1 MIAIFTCTAA
11 FAGCQRVAKVVSP
24 AVQEVEPAEPVS
36 PEPVVETT
44 PEPVV
49 EATPEPMPVEEA
61 TPEPVVEATPEPVEE
76 VAPEPVVATTPEP
89 MPVEEVIEGT
99 VVRVMPAQITSPAV
113 GGQLQVSIQVAQA
126 ADVTGYEFTVM
137 FDPTALRYVSSANA
151 DYLPA
156 GAFEVPTV
164 AAENSVY
171 MAAASLGAP
180 VVASSGTLATL
191 TFEVVSAKASTL
203 TLSEVT
209 LTDSNVQEITLTSV
223 NAEISAP

>member
-1 MIAIFTCTAA
+1 MRKQMWIVMIAIFTCTAA

-49 EATPEPMPVEEA
+49 EATPEPMPV
-61 TPEPVVEATPEPVEE
+61 VEATPEPVEE
-76 VAPEPVVATTPEP
+76 VAPEPVVETTPEP
-89 MPVEEVIEGT
+89 VKEVIEGT

>member
-49 EATPEPMPVEEA
+49 EATPEPMPV
-61 TPEPVVEATPEPVEE
+61 VEATPEPVEE
-76 VAPEPVVATTPEP
+76 VAPEPVVETTPEP
-89 MPVEEVIEGT
+89 VKEVIEGT

-126 ADVTGYEFTVM
+126 ADVTGYDFTVM
-137 FDPTALRYVSSANA
+137 FDPTALRYVSSSNA

-156 GAFEVPTV
+156 GAFAVTPV
-164 AAENSVY
+164 VSENSVY
-171 MAAASLGAP
+171 MAAVSGEP
-180 VVASSGTLATL
+180 VAASSGTLATL

-209 LTDSNVQEITLTSV
+209 LADSKVHEIAPTPV
-223 NAEISAP
+223 NGEISAP

>member
-49 EATPEPMPVEEA
+49 EATPEPMPV
-61 TPEPVVEATPEPVEE
+61 VEATPEPVEE
-76 VAPEPVVATTPEP
+76 VAPEPVVETTPEP
-89 MPVEEVIEGT
+89 VKEVIEGT